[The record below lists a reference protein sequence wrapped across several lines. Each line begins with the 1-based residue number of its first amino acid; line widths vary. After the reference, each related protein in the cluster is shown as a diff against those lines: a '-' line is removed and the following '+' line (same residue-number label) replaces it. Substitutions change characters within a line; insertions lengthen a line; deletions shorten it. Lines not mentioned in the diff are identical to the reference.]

1 MAAKQRFLDLWIIDT
16 NTVYKEVPFTVVTDW
31 LQQGRLLEDDKAKP
45 SGTAEW
51 QRLGD
56 LADFQPYLLR
66 PDPHRP
72 EDQAEALEP
81 VGVEFRYHKRHD
93 EEDDDVDMIPLID
106 VSLVLLVFFMM
117 TASAGVLSSPVPTP
131 ATEYGDMVAY
141 PEGLRVDIDLDADGN
156 PVYAIAVGDR
166 PAEPDERDLHALPA
180 ALDRLRARVNKMSGT
195 TELVINAH
203 KNLKAKYTRELLL
216 ALRTEPFRSR
226 ITDHR
231 YGVSQRQ
238 P

>member
-1 MAAKQRFLDLWIIDT
+1 MAARQRFLDLWIVET

-31 LQQGRLLEDDKAKP
+31 LQQGRLLEDDRAKP
-45 SGTAEW
+45 SGTGEW

-56 LADFQPYLLR
+56 LADFRPYLLR
-66 PDPHRP
+66 PEAHRP
-72 EDQAEALEP
+72 EDQAEAMEP
-81 VGVEFRYHKRHD
+81 LGAEFRYRKPHQ

-117 TASAGVLSSPVPTP
+117 TASSGVMSSPVPTP
-131 ATEYGDMVAY
+131 ATEYGEMVVY
-141 PEGLRVDIDLDADGN
+141 PEGLRIDIDLDRDGN
-156 PVYAIAVGDR
+156 PIFAVGVGDR
-166 PAEPDERDLHALPA
+166 PAEPDERDLHTVA
-180 ALDRLRARVNKMSGT
+180 AAIDRLKARVLKMSGT

-203 KNLKAKYTRELLL
+203 KDLKAKVARDLLL
-216 ALRTEPFRSR
+216 ALRTEPFRSK
-226 ITDHR
+226 ITVNY